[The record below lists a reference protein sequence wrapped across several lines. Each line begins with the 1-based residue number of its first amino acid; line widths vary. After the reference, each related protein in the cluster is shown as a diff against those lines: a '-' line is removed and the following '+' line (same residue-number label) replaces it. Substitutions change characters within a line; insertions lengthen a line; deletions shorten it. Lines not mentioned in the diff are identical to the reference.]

1 MRDLIDIIRDNSV
14 AHPEYI
20 AVIDRDRKKTYG
32 EFWNLCNSFS
42 SYLLS
47 INARPKIA
55 FILSQ
60 SIESYALVIASF
72 NIGATYCPLNP
83 EAPIER
89 KQTIIAEFN
98 PDIVIVEN
106 ELQAGELREPGL
118 NVEILANIQRKQE
131 VQINEYNGDDIVYV
145 IYTSGSTGKPK
156 GVMICRK
163 AVNKFL
169 EWSIPTYGA
178 TEKDIWGQ
186 FSLLSFD
193 LSIVDILTCLCSGGT
208 LLVMSDPASKIRP
221 SDVIEKQKIT
231 VWHSIPS
238 AVEFMIK
245 SDHPHPYDF
254 SSLRLMS
261 FCGEPLL
268 KRHVEFLFSK
278 NKNLTIFNTYGPTE
292 GTLFCTWQEL
302 REVDY
307 EKFCLHSLSIG
318 EPIPGWNILLQPVPG
333 FEEKEII
340 IYGDFIGKGYLK
352 TPDDNKFK
360 SISIDSKTQSAFETG
375 DLVIEKEGKLFFSVR
390 KDRQVKIKG
399 HRIELDEIDFY
410 ISEFLQKASVT
421 IAKNMALYSFVESDN
436 KINDAGLRDFLAKK
450 IEAVKIPRSFITI
463 KKFPRNSNLKIDVNK
478 LGESV
483 Q

>member
-1 MRDLIDIIRDNSV
+1 MKDLIDIIRDKSV
-14 AHPEYI
+14 AHPEHI

-32 EFWNLCNSFS
+32 EFWSLCNSFS

-47 INARPKIA
+47 INEHPKIA
-55 FILSQ
+55 FVLPQ

-72 NIGATYCPLNP
+72 NIGAIYCPLNP
-83 EAPIER
+83 EAPLER

-98 PDIVIVEN
+98 PDIVIVES
-106 ELQAGELREPGL
+106 ELQVSELKKAGLKVELL
-118 NVEILANIQRKQE
+118 TNIRGKKD
-131 VQINEYNGDDIVYV
+131 VQVNKYSGDDIVYV

-163 AVNKFL
+163 AINKFL
-169 EWSIPTYGA
+169 EWAIPTYRA

-231 VWHSIPS
+231 IWHSIPS

-245 SDHPHPYDF
+245 GDNPHPYDF
-254 SSLRLMS
+254 SSLKLMS

-278 NKNLTIFNTYGPTE
+278 NKNLTLFNTYGPTE

-302 REVDY
+302 RNANY
-307 EKFCLHSLSIG
+307 EKYCLHSLSIG
-318 EPIPGWNILLQPVPG
+318 KPIPGWNILLQSVPD
-333 FEEKEII
+333 FEDREIVI
-340 IYGDFIGKGYLK
+340 SGEFIGKGYLK

-360 SISIDSKTQSAFETG
+360 SISVDSETQSAFETG
-375 DLVIEKEGKLFFSVR
+375 DLVIEKDGNLFFSGR

-410 ISEFLQKASVT
+410 ISEFLKKASVT
-421 IAKNMALYSFVESDN
+421 IAKDMALYSFVESDN
-436 KINDAGLRDFLAKK
+436 KINDSDLRNFLTKK
-450 IEAVKIPRSFITI
+450 IEAVKIPKSFITI
-463 KKFPRNSNLKIDVNK
+463 KEFPRNSNLKIDVNK
-478 LGESV
+478 LSESV
-483 Q
+483 